1 MKFIYPAIIHKEDSS
16 YWGEFIDLDG
26 CFSQGD
32 SIEEIITNLEE
43 SMEGYLLSLIDRN
56 IKIPTASDINTLSV
70 EDGFLSLISINF
82 DSAKLSKSIKK
93 TLTIPYWLNE
103 RAIDKNINF
112 SKALQDK
119 LIEMIEM

>member
-32 SIEEIITNLEE
+32 SVEEIITNLEE
-43 SMEGYLLSLIDRN
+43 SMEGYLLSLINRN
-56 IKIPTASDINTLSV
+56 IKIPTASDINKLSV

-82 DSAKLSKSIKK
+82 DPAKLSKSIKK

-103 RAIDKNINF
+103 KAIDKNINF

-119 LIEMIEM
+119 LIEMIEI